1 MITGHWSVMMMRVMM
16 ISDLYTS
23 DPRLDSSLNCVRP
36 ISISLIFSAE
46 QCRDFTARTE
56 KTVLRSA
63 EPGFPNSVD
72 TDVDTVVDT
81 DVDTDDDIQLETK
94 NSAFTKQPDKRLLRE
109 QCGRTKPT
117 K

>member
-1 MITGHWSVMMMRVMM
+1 M
-16 ISDLYTS
+16 TS
-23 DPRLDSSLNCVRP
+23 LHG
-36 ISISLIFSAE
+36 
-46 QCRDFTARTE
+46 QK

-63 EPGFPNSVD
+63 EPGFQNS
-72 TDVDTVVDT
+72 VDT